1 MSNTFSKNF
10 QHLLN
15 LAFKD
20 TKLGQFLL
28 FPKWLALFIALFQQL
43 THTNAV
49 DCMET
54 EDKLVFVVENGQGN
68 IAVGKKGEH
77 VIKLKDMTGK
87 NIQVV
92 EYSDDPQQFVMNVF
106 HIYGP
111 QKVVIEQRGNITHA
125 TVTVDPKLKGRAI
138 GKAGK
143 NLRIAR
149 DKGYSLDS
157 IKNICAQIGLP
168 LRKVTGWF

>member
-1 MSNTFSKNF
+1 MSSEIV
-10 QHLLN
+10 LN
-15 LAFKD
+15 ED
-20 TKLGQFLL
+20 TLRH
-28 FPKWLALFIALFQQL
+28 IALFSAI
-43 THTNAV
+43 TKASPI
-49 DCMET
+49 DCMDAD
-54 EDKLVFVVENGQGN
+54 DKLVFVVEKGQGN

-77 VIKLKDMTGK
+77 VIKLKEKTGK

-92 EYSDDPQQFVMNVF
+92 EYSEDPEQFVKNVF

-125 TVTVDPKLKGRAI
+125 TITVDPKLKGRAI

-149 DKGYSLDS
+149 DIVNRHHEIQS
-157 IKNICAQIGLP
+157 IS
-168 LRKVTGWF
+168 VD

>member
-1 MSNTFSKNF
+1 MAADIVLTE
-10 QHLLN
+10 
-15 LAFKD
+15 D
-20 TKLGQFLL
+20 TLRY
-28 FPKWLALFIALFQQL
+28 IALFQQL

-92 EYSDDPQQFVMNVF
+92 EYSDDPQQFALVDRESDVVYCLEFLFGVSAFEFLDNNVF
-106 HIYGP
+106 
-111 QKVVIEQRGNITHA
+111 Q
-125 TVTVDPKLKGRAI
+125 
-138 GKAGK
+138 
-143 NLRIAR
+143 
-149 DKGYSLDS
+149 
-157 IKNICAQIGLP
+157 
-168 LRKVTGWF
+168 

>member
-1 MSNTFSKNF
+1 ME
-10 QHLLN
+10 N
-15 LAFKD
+15 LKEKIKA
-20 TKLGQFLL
+20 
-28 FPKWLALFIALFQQL
+28 IAPS
-43 THTNAV
+43 A
-49 DCMET
+49 
-54 EDKLVFVVENGQGN
+54 VFVVEKGQGN

-106 HIYGP
+106 HIYNP

-149 DKGYSLDS
+149 DIVNRHHDIQSLSVD
-157 IKNICAQIGLP
+157 
-168 LRKVTGWF
+168 

>member
-1 MSNTFSKNF
+1 MSAEIVLTE
-10 QHLLN
+10 
-15 LAFKD
+15 D
-20 TKLGQFLL
+20 TLRYISL
-28 FPKWLALFIALFQQL
+28 FEAITKA
-43 THTNAV
+43 NV
-49 DCMET
+49 KDCMDT
-54 EDKLVFVVENGQGN
+54 EDKLVFVVDKGQGN

-77 VIKLKDMTGK
+77 VIMLKEKTGK

-92 EYSDDPQQFVMNVF
+92 EYSEVPEQFVMNVF

-111 QKVVIEQRGNITHA
+111 QKVEIEQRGNITHA

-149 DKGYSLDS
+149 DIVNRHHEVQS
-157 IKNICAQIGLP
+157 IS
-168 LRKVTGWF
+168 VD

>member
-1 MSNTFSKNF
+1 MSAMAADIVLTE
-10 QHLLN
+10 
-15 LAFKD
+15 D
-20 TKLGQFLL
+20 TLRY
-28 FPKWLALFIALFQQL
+28 IALFQQL

-49 DCMET
+49 DCMDT
-54 EDKLVFVVENGQGN
+54 EDKLVFVVEKGQGN

-92 EYSDDPQQFVMNVF
+92 EYLDDPQQFVMNVF
-106 HIYGP
+106 HIYNP

-149 DKGYSLDS
+149 DIVNRHHDIQSLSVD
-157 IKNICAQIGLP
+157 
-168 LRKVTGWF
+168 

>member
-1 MSNTFSKNF
+1 MRDMSADIVLTEDTLRYISLFEAITKNRVIV
-10 QHLLN
+10 
-15 LAFKD
+15 K
-20 TKLGQFLL
+20 
-28 FPKWLALFIALFQQL
+28 
-43 THTNAV
+43 

-54 EDKLVFVVENGQGN
+54 EDKLVFVVGEGQGN
-68 IAVGKKGEH
+68 TAVGKKGEN
-77 VIKLKDMTGK
+77 VIKLKDKTGK

-92 EYSDDPQQFVMNVF
+92 EYSDDPSKFVMNVF

-111 QKVVIEQRGNITHA
+111 QKVEIEQRGNITHA

-149 DKGYSLDS
+149 DIVNRHHEIQS
-157 IKNICAQIGLP
+157 IS
-168 LRKVTGWF
+168 VD